1 MASLLLAVIY
11 MAFISLGL
19 PDSLLGAAWPVMH
32 QDLGVSSSLAGII
45 TMIISANTIISSL
58 MSDRLTHRF
67 GAEKVTAFSVL
78 ATAVS
83 LFGFSVSGRF
93 WMLCLWAIPYGL
105 GAGAIDA
112 ALNNFVA
119 LHYNSR
125 QMSWL
130 HCCWGIGA
138 SVSPYIMGGALTYGA
153 GWQAG
158 YRNVSAIQ
166 FAITLIIFLSLPLW
180 KKTPDRISS
189 EEKAENSGP
198 VPLGRVLKIPG
209 TMFLFTAF
217 FAYCGLEATAM
228 LWTSSYMVTAKYV
241 PAETAAAFGA
251 LYVLGITAGRFVSGL
266 ISNRVGD
273 RNMIRLGIIIIGL
286 GLLIVMIPVNG
297 TAFAIIGMLITGF
310 GSGPVYPSIIHAT
323 PDNFGAEKSQAIIG
337 MQMASA
343 YVGSTFIPPLFGMI
357 QGISGIWLF
366 PFFLMIFFI
375 LLVIMTEKLNQ
386 AVKARGKDEN
396 RTYSNVCK

>member
-1 MASLLLAVIY
+1 MASLLLAIIY
-11 MAFISLGL
+11 IAFISLGL
-19 PDSLLGAAWPVMH
+19 LDSLLGSAWPVMH
-32 QDLGVSSSLAGII
+32 QELGVSSSLAGII

-67 GAEKVTAFSVL
+67 GAEKVTAVSVL

-83 LFGFSVSGRF
+83 LLGFSASGRF

-119 LHYNSR
+119 LHYSSR

-138 SVSPYIMGGALTYGA
+138 SVSPYIMGGALAYGA

-158 YRNVSAIQ
+158 YRNVSVIQ
-166 FAITLIIFLSLPLW
+166 FVITLIIFLSLPLW
-180 KKTPDRISS
+180 KKTPSRVSS
-189 EEKAENSGP
+189 DEKAESSGP
-198 VPLGRVLKIPG
+198 IPLREVVRIPG
-209 TMFLFTAF
+209 ALFLFIAF
-217 FAYCGLEATAM
+217 FAYCGVEQTAM
-228 LWTSSYMVTAKYV
+228 LWTSSYMVTAKNV
-241 PAETAAAFGA
+241 PVETAATFGA

-266 ISNRVGD
+266 ISDKVGD
-273 RNMIRLGIIIIGL
+273 KNMIRLGIVIIGL
-286 GLLIVMIPVNG
+286 GLLTVIIPVKG
-297 TAFAIIGMLITGF
+297 TVFAIIGMLITGF

-323 PDNFGAEKSQAIIG
+323 PYNFGADRSQAIIG

-343 YVGSTFIPPLFGMI
+343 YVGSTFIPPLFGLV
-357 QGISGIWLF
+357 QSASGIWLF
-366 PFFLMIFFI
+366 PFFLMIFFV
-375 LLVIMTEKLNQ
+375 LLIVMTEKLNQ
-386 AVKARGKDEN
+386 KVKTVGN
-396 RTYSNVCK
+396 R